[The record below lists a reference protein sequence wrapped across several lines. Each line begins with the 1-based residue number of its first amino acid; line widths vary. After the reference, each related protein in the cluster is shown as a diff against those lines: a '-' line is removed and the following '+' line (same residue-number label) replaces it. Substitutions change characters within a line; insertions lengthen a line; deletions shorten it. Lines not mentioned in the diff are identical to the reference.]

1 MHWDYFYFAAFL
13 NNLLGD
19 IFVQNTR
26 NSHVFVTIYGDI
38 FQGLLVKT
46 VVVNKHFY
54 EIELVE

>member
-19 IFVQNTR
+19 LIY
-26 NSHVFVTIYGDI
+26 SHVFVTIYGDI
-38 FQGLLVKT
+38 SQGLLVKT